1 MIPDDDEALASRRL
15 KETGM
20 RQRLRRCL
28 RRCPKGDVLWTE
40 ATRRCRWPIL
50 VLCLGSL
57 GLAPLAPAL
66 LDRTSNA
73 IQLVAGSPSEEAFGK
88 LKATFPGSVS
98 VGSMIVLV
106 EAKHGATLAAHRD
119 DWCAFERELSA
130 AIVNDYGGDDFLK
143 GDPEAWCLLTAQN
156 ATYLAGNLV
165 DAPTATGGLGSSTAA
180 TFVVNYKQ
188 NADPDKMTAF
198 VNFAQ
203 DKVNELATTVLGLG
217 TFRVGVTGWDCFTV
231 ASTAGAQKD
240 LENLD
245 MRSLPLALIVMALT
259 LGSFPM
265 LLIPVLNMACTTV
278 LEFVIMAQ
286 VARRMQVAAFA
297 PSVMMTLTLA
307 MSFDYSLF
315 ICSRYL
321 EARRDGVADEA
332 RRVLKVVGGA
342 GHTIVVS
349 GSTLVACFLG
359 LLVFPS
365 ALLRGIGVCVSV
377 GLCTAM
383 AMNLTLSPALLH
395 VCGERLAAAQER
407 FVGWACAK
415 RAAAPRPSAAGL
427 EAPLLDGTAADDGDA
442 GSEGTTVVAKKGNAW
457 RAVGAFIWDDRR
469 VAAAV
474 VLLVVAVAFPVS
486 RYALTLQTG
495 ADPVMTAPSPSGP
508 ERALVRLGDDFGAG
522 AVAPFTV
529 LFDARGRAGGALD
542 DELLDAVDEYLFGTL
557 ANLGQ
562 QLRVVSPTRLGDD
575 RVAVADYAKCVA
587 AGTPPKTARCAS
599 LLGLLQTSLSASRDA
614 VTATVLLDASPYSPA
629 GFAWVAKARTADASR
644 LKALGVAPYVYGF
657 AGGLKDVID
666 DLYGNFPGV
675 IAITLGA
682 VFVLLTLSFRS
693 LAVALR
699 SVCALCLTLSF
710 AFGATVMVYQRAAQS
725 ELPAFLTTRTAHP
738 GVSWLAPLLCF
749 TIVVGLA
756 LDYDVFLL
764 ARVHEYRFADAM
776 DDRSATLEAIE
787 RTGLIISA
795 AGLIMAIAFGGLL
808 LSETTILNQAAFILG
823 VSVLFDTFVVRT
835 FLTPALLSLS
845 RGRAW
850 WPSKPPPGLPRDDAR
865 ALLDDDADGA
875 PSEIIQ

>member
-66 LDRTSNA
+66 LDSTSNA

-106 EAKHGATLAAHRD
+106 EAKRGATLAAHRD
-119 DWCAFERELSA
+119 RWCAFEDQLSA
-130 AIVNDYGGDDFLK
+130 AIVKDYGGDDFLK
-143 GDPEAWCLLTAQN
+143 GDPEAWCLLTARN

-198 VNFAQ
+198 VTFAQ
-203 DKVNELATTVLGLG
+203 DKVNELAKTVLGLG

-245 MRSLPLALIVMALT
+245 MRSLPLALI
-259 LGSFPM
+259 
-265 LLIPVLNMACTTV
+265 
-278 LEFVIMAQ
+278 

-342 GHTIVVS
+342 GHTILVS

-395 VCGERLAAAQER
+395 
-407 FVGWACAK
+407 
-415 RAAAPRPSAAGL
+415 
-427 EAPLLDGTAADDGDA
+427 APLLDGTAVDDDDA

-457 RAVGAFIWDDRR
+457 RAVGAAIWDDRR

-557 ANLGQ
+557 AHLGQ
-562 QLRVVSPTRLGDD
+562 QLRVVSPTRRGDD
-575 RVAVADYAKCVA
+575 RVAVADYAACRE
-587 AGTPPKTARCAS
+587 PRR
-599 LLGLLQTSLSASRDA
+599 RDGDR
-614 VTATVLLDASPYSPA
+614 VIDASPYSPA

-710 AFGATVMVYQRAAQS
+710 AFGATVMVYQRAAQAG
-725 ELPAFLTTRTAHP
+725 LPAFLTTRTAHP

-795 AGLIMAIAFGGLL
+795 PGLIMAIAFGGLL

-850 WPSKPPPGLPRDDAR
+850 WPSTPPPGLPRDDAR

-875 PSEIIQ
+875 PSAIIQ

>member
-106 EAKHGATLAAHRD
+106 EAKRGATLAAHRD
-119 DWCAFERELSA
+119 TWCAFEDRLSA
-130 AIVNDYGGDDFLK
+130 AIVKDYGGDDFLK
-143 GDPEAWCLLTAQN
+143 GDPEAWCLLTARN

-198 VNFAQ
+198 VTFAQ
-203 DKVNELATTVLGLG
+203 DKVNELAKTVLGLG

-332 RRVLKVVGGA
+332 RVLKVVGG
-342 GHTIVVS
+342 GGTIVVS

-395 VCGERLAAAQER
+395 VCGERLAASQER

-415 RAAAPRPSAAGL
+415 RAAPPSAAGL
-427 EAPLLDGTAADDGDA
+427 EAPLLDGTAVDDDDA
-442 GSEGTTVVAKKGNAW
+442 GSEGTTVVAKKGS
-457 RAVGAFIWDDRR
+457 GA
-469 VAAAV
+469 
-474 VLLVVAVAFPVS
+474 
-486 RYALTLQTG
+486 TG
-495 ADPVMTAPSPSGP
+495 ADPVMTAPSPSG
-508 ERALVRLGDDFGAG
+508 RSGLVRLGDDFGAG

-557 ANLGQ
+557 AHLGQ

-575 RVAVADYAKCVA
+575 RVAVADYAACVA

-710 AFGATVMVYQRAAQS
+710 AFGATVMVYQRAAQAG
-725 ELPAFLTTRTAHP
+725 LPAFLTTRTAHP

-850 WPSKPPPGLPRDDAR
+850 WPSTPPPGLTRDDAR